1 MTPERFEKAR
11 ADLSR
16 AVHAFADLSC
26 RAIGLE
32 WLGVPGLPEP
42 VNLTDLIGSTK
53 DGRLRVSEDH
63 CKNTIFLDPYDNVAF
78 RAWHDALHIQS
89 GKGFDRFSEECVATM
104 RKQQVALLGF
114 NHDVQELVFA
124 DVAFQA
130 QYYDEHG
137 CFPHD
142 QLEYMRYALTGS

>member
-53 DGRLRVSEDH
+53 YGRLRVSEDH
-63 CKNTIFLDPYDNVAF
+63 CENTIFLDPYDNVAF
-78 RAWHDALHIQS
+78 RAWHDALHIRCDF
-89 GKGFDRFSEECVATM
+89 GFDLVDERLVAKEHRYQCARM
-104 RKQQVALLGF
+104 GYSG
-114 NHDVQELVFA
+114 DVQDLVEA
-124 DVAFQA
+124 DVALQA
-130 QYYDEHG
+130 DYFARHG
-137 CFPHD
+137 TFPEN
-142 QLEYMRYALTGS
+142 QLAFIRKALVRG